1 MLKFT
6 LHAPSL
12 ISAVILSSKQ
22 LVIQGNGFLP
32 LTLILYVE
40 RVLWSV
46 MSVVQLIQA
55 SEG

>member
-6 LHAPSL
+6 LHTPSL